1 MLFLNRALVV
11 AGLIGRALSAI
22 EWSSEQWDAIIVGA
36 GPAGIIGL
44 LIWLFYFDFCIG
56 WSQILVASRLSEAGL
71 KTLLLEGGG
80 VSYGVT
86 GGDLNARRPVG
97 LFLW

>member
-1 MLFLNRALVV
+1 MGSCVSKTYLSMLFLNRALVV

-44 LIWLFYFDFCIG
+44 LI
-56 WSQILVASRLSEAGL
+56 
-71 KTLLLEGGG
+71 
-80 VSYGVT
+80 
-86 GGDLNARRPVG
+86 
-97 LFLW
+97 